1 MPRFKWI
8 YLEGEGVQH
17 HVELFHGR
25 RNGHVL
31 LTCNGKVILTDF
43 DVRQSKS
50 YTFFINEEM
59 CKVHLKQKG
68 IKFKY
73 SFEIDRKVDTPL
85 NRIRKERSRKYN
97 FYIALM
103 FILVV
108 LTAFWSI
115 SFGKKMEL
123 ESKRIAFDSAP
134 KTGITNKIYGKLLE
148 IEEGYAIQTLLP
160 NNESVIKP
168 LSGFYGFN
176 GWPLQDGQAY
186 EVKLEGNSIIEI
198 LWNKPDEQTLNE
210 FRNKVLQDIHLDSFN
225 EYGYTDVSCIIKII
239 EQQSTAFGLACMY
252 YAKTSP
258 DINAFANEVFFERI
272 MKSREMKANYDYV
285 CTTTLNT
292 N

>member
-59 CKVHLKQKG
+59 CKVHLKHKG

-97 FYIALM
+97 FYVALI

-123 ESKRIAFDSAP
+123 ESKRIAFSSAP
-134 KTGITNKIYGKLLE
+134 ETGITPKIYGKLLE

-225 EYGYTDVSCIIKII
+225 EYGYTDGSCIIKII

-272 MKSREMKANYDYV
+272 MNSREMKANYDYV

>member
-59 CKVHLKQKG
+59 CKVHLKHKG

-108 LTAFWSI
+108 VTAFWSI

-123 ESKRIAFDSAP
+123 ESKRIAFGSAP
-134 KTGITNKIYGKLLE
+134 KTAITTKIYGKLLE

-160 NNESVIKP
+160 NNESVTKP

-252 YAKTSP
+252 YAKTSQ

-272 MKSREMKANYDYV
+272 MNSKEMKANYDYV

>member
-59 CKVHLKQKG
+59 CKIHLKQKG
-68 IKFKY
+68 LKFKY

-85 NRIRKERSRKYN
+85 NRIRKKRSRKYN
-97 FYIALM
+97 IYVALM
-103 FILVV
+103 FLLVIA
-108 LTAFWSI
+108 TAFWSI
-115 SFGKKMEL
+115 SVSKKMEL
-123 ESKRIAFDSAP
+123 EAKRIAFASAP
-134 KTGITNKIYGKLLE
+134 RTGITPKIYGKLLE
-148 IEEGYAIQTLLP
+148 TEEGFSIQTMLP
-160 NNESVIKP
+160 NNESVTKRV
-168 LSGFYGFN
+168 SGIYGFN
-176 GWPLQDGQAY
+176 GWPLQEGQIY
-186 EVKLEGNSIIEI
+186 EVKLEGISILEI
-198 LWNKPDEQTLNE
+198 FWNKPNEQTLNE
-210 FRNKVLQDIHLDSFN
+210 FRKKVLQDIHLDAFRV
-225 EYGYTDVSCIIKII
+225 YGYTDVSCIIKVI

-258 DINAFANEVFFERI
+258 DINAFANEDFFKRI
-272 MKSREMKANYDYV
+272 MNSREMKANYDYV

>member
-43 DVRQSKS
+43 DVRRSNS

-97 FYIALM
+97 LYIALM
-103 FILVV
+103 FLLVIA
-108 LTAFWSI
+108 TAFWSI

-123 ESKRIAFDSAP
+123 ESKRMAFGSAP
-134 KTGITNKIYGKLLE
+134 KSGISTKIYGKLLE
-148 IEEGYAIQTLLP
+148 TEDGYVIQTLLP
-160 NNESVIKP
+160 NNELVTKL
-168 LSGFYGFN
+168 LSGIYGFN

-198 LWNKPDEQTLNE
+198 LWNNPNEQTLNE
-210 FRNKVLQDIHLDSFN
+210 FRTKVLQDIHLDAFIT
-225 EYGYTDVSCIIKII
+225 YGYADVSCIIKII
-239 EQQSTAFGLACMY
+239 EQQSTAFGLACMS

-258 DINAFANEVFFERI
+258 SINAFANELFFERI
-272 MKSREMKANYDYV
+272 MNSREMKANYDYV
-285 CTTTLNT
+285 CTTTLN
-292 N
+292 NN

>member
-59 CKVHLKQKG
+59 CKVHLKHKG

-108 LTAFWSI
+108 VTAFWSI

-123 ESKRIAFDSAP
+123 ESKRIAFGSAP
-134 KTGITNKIYGKLLE
+134 KMGITTKIYGKLLE

-160 NNESVIKP
+160 NNESVTKP

-252 YAKTSP
+252 YAKTSQ

-272 MKSREMKANYDYV
+272 MNSKEMKANYDYV